1 MGALGK
7 RRNTAWGRGDA
18 KEREMFPPETN
29 AFQVEGTAAHWAGP
43 TVRQALAQATGTRGI
58 HPHEH
63 IGKHYFHFTGEVS

>member
-1 MGALGK
+1 MQVGK
-7 RRNTAWGRGDA
+7 GR
-18 KEREMFPPETN
+18 

>member
-7 RRNTAWGRGDA
+7 RPNTAWGRRDA

-29 AFQVEGTAAHWAGP
+29 TFQVEGTAAHWQDLLCGRHWP
-43 TVRQALAQATGTRGI
+43 RPRTHVI
-58 HPHEH
+58 FHPHEH